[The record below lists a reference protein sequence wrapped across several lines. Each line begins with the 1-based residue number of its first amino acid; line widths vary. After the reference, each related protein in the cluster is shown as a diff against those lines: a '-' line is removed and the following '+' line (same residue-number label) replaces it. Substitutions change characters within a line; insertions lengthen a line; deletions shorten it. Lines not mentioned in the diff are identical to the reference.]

1 VFTITGLAG
10 CTFTSLYLISA
21 TGIKQNS
28 YDFFGGSFGTTADL
42 KLARLPLRS
51 PLPFAALPSVSLLPA
66 APLADDTDPF
76 IRRLP
81 SDPRLT
87 QI

>member
-1 VFTITGLAG
+1 MSIGAFGFRVFTITGLAG

-42 KLARLPLRS
+42 KLRS
-51 PLPFAALPSVSLLPA
+51 APTSLAATLCGFTFCVA
-66 APLADDTDPF
+66 APSNSA
-76 IRRLP
+76 RG
-81 SDPRLT
+81 
-87 QI
+87 

>member
-28 YDFFGGSFGTTADL
+28 YDFFGGSFGTTAD
-42 KLARLPLRS
+42 
-51 PLPFAALPSVSLLPA
+51 
-66 APLADDTDPF
+66 DTDLF